1 MKDLWLK
8 TGCYLTG
15 HNYEIIKNSSEASSK
30 TVKKFLS
37 AILIISILWAFI
49 GYSFAQRYLHG
60 DVLVSSIV
68 AVIMVLIV
76 IQIERQIILS
86 VGKNKMVILFRVL
99 IGVVMAVI
107 GSVIIDQIIFK
118 DDIEK
123 NKISNLQE
131 EVNKILP
138 IKTNELDYQ
147 IRQIDSSIIVKET
160 ERAALIDEL
169 AKKPFIKSASTET
182 RHLSTNYT
190 DRRGVTKDTIVK
202 RTDYT
207 LSDVPNPK
215 ADLLPNIN
223 DQINQLRKQKA
234 EKENSKINIRT
245 EIETDLRSK
254 TGFLDELQVLF
265 DILLNSPIALFVWI
279 MFFLFFM
286 SLEILVLVNK
296 FGEGRNDYDKVI
308 SHQMDTR
315 IRMIEKLSRQED
327 AVR

>member
-1 MKDLWLK
+1 MKNLWLR

-37 AILIISILWAFI
+37 AILIVGILWAFI
-49 GYSFAQRYLHG
+49 GYSFAHRYLHTTP
-60 DVLVSSIV
+60 LVSSLV
-68 AVIMVLIV
+68 ALVMVIIV
-76 IQIERQIILS
+76 IQIERQIIMS
-86 VGKNKMVILFRVL
+86 TGKNRLVILFRIL
-99 IGVVMAVI
+99 IGTVMAVI

-123 NKISNLQE
+123 NKISNLQQ
-131 EVNKILP
+131 EVNEILP
-138 IKTNELDYQ
+138 VKTNELDFQ
-147 IRQIDSSIIVKET
+147 IRQIDSTILAKEA
-160 ERAALIDEL
+160 ERTKLIEEL
-169 AKKPFIKSASTET
+169 AKKPFIKSAATET

-190 DRRGVTKDTIVK
+190 NRSGEIRDTIVR

-207 LSDVPNPK
+207 LTDVPNPK
-215 ADLLPNIN
+215 ADLLPGIN
-223 DQINQLRKQKA
+223 SQIDQLRKQKT
-234 EKENSKINIRT
+234 EKENSKINIRQ

-265 DILLNSPIALFVWI
+265 SILLTSAIALFVWI

-296 FGEGRNDYDKVI
+296 FGEGHNDYDKVI
-308 SHQMDTR
+308 THQMETR
-315 IRMIEKLSRQED
+315 ISMLDKIAK
-327 AVR
+327 

>member
-1 MKDLWLK
+1 MKDLWLR

-15 HNYEIIKNSSEASSK
+15 HNYQIIRNSSEASSK

-37 AILIISILWAFI
+37 AILIIGILWAFI
-49 GYSFAQRYLHG
+49 GYSFARRYLHG
-60 DVLVSSIV
+60 DILVSGLV
-68 AVIMVLIV
+68 ALVMVIIV
-76 IQIERQIILS
+76 IQIERQIIMS

-147 IRQIDSSIIVKET
+147 IRQIDSTILLKEA
-160 ERAALIDEL
+160 ERTAVIEEL

-182 RHLSTNYT
+182 RHLATNYT
-190 DRRGVTKDTIVK
+190 DRTGTRKDTIVK
-202 RTDYT
+202 KTDYT
-207 LSDVPNPK
+207 LTDVPNPK
-215 ADLLPNIN
+215 ADLLPGIN
-223 DQINQLRKQKA
+223 DQIDQLRKQKA
-234 EKENSKINIRT
+234 EKENSKINIRS
-245 EIETDLRSK
+245 EIEADLKSK

-265 DILLNSPIALFVWI
+265 GILLSSPIALFVWI

-308 SHQMDTR
+308 SHQMETR
-315 IRMIEKLSRQED
+315 ISMIDNIGK
-327 AVR
+327 